1 MENVSRL
8 GDLEVETRGQVGI
21 ITINRPAKLNALT
34 AAIWS
39 DLMTALD
46 RFGAA
51 DDIRAIIL
59 TGAGDRAFSAGG
71 DIPGFV

>member
-1 MENVSRL
+1 MDSVSRL
-8 GDLEVETRGQVGI
+8 GDLEIATRGQVGI

-34 AAIWS
+34 AAIWG
-39 DLMTALD
+39 DLMNALD
-46 RFGAA
+46 MFAAA

-71 DIPGFV
+71 DIPGLR